1 MSRSCRL
8 AGFSIFL
15 LVLSLPALAQPRPRR
30 FAAPEVSSV
39 PGVDGTSF
47 AETLR
52 APKSGRIAP
61 NVAHDESDNSLIFP
75 LAGNAP
81 GANGTFFRSEATLV
95 NNLNRQQKVRVWF
108 FPLGGNSC
116 SGVPIKD
123 LTLNPFAW
131 YVWSDFVAQVFN
143 LNGLGSIG
151 LIAIDSI
158 GNVDPTA
165 RVDMALRIYT
175 PAFGGGSASQTF
187 QGVGLSDFGG
197 NQTAFGLRHD
207 SAFRTNYGIFNYLG
221 NTRTFD
227 ISFVGLGNTSASSVL
242 TVGPCSVGFTGI
254 PNLNYGSVLMDIQ
267 PRDTQG
273 GWYGFASSVDNVS
286 GDSWSVSARPN

>member
-1 MSRSCRL
+1 MKSRRL
-8 AGFSIFL
+8 FAVSL
-15 LVLSLPALAQPRPRR
+15 LVLSLSLPALAQPLPRK
-30 FAAPEVSSV
+30 FVAPDVSSV
-39 PGVDGTSF
+39 AEVDGAAF
-47 AETLR
+47 AETLQ
-52 APKSGRIAP
+52 ASKSGRIAP

-75 LAGNAP
+75 LAGNAA

-95 NNLNRQQKVRVWF
+95 NNLNRTQRVRVWF

-116 SGVPIKD
+116 SGVPVKD
-123 LTLNPFAW
+123 LTLDPFAW

-143 LNGLGSIG
+143 VNGLGSIG
-151 LIAIDSI
+151 LIAIDSF
-158 GNVDPTA
+158 GNADSNA

-187 QGVGLSDFGG
+187 QGVGLSTFGG

-207 SAFRTNYGIFNYLG
+207 AGFRTNYGIFNYLG
-221 NTRTFD
+221 SPRTFD
-227 ISFVGLGNTSASSVL
+227 VSFVGLGNASSSAVL

-254 PNLNYGSVLMDIQ
+254 PNLNYGSVLMDIR
-267 PRDTQG
+267 PRDSLG